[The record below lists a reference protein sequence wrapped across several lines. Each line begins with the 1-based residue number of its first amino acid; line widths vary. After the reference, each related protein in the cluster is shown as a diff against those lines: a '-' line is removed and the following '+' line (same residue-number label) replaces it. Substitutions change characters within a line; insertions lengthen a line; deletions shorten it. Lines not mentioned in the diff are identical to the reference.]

1 MSFITTYKKLC
12 DCNLYHHYFLDDGTT
27 AFDDNAILKTEQLT
41 KYDFL
46 DYASILPS
54 EETTRRFKGQKIH
67 YRLTSSGFTL
77 FIKAEENPPSSGTYQ
92 PFIELAQTE
101 TFTFLIYI
109 NDGLF
114 ENYSMVNATPQIP
127 LYFSN
132 KKPTTEVGAFQYID
146 LETTTNDVADNIIT
160 QETFDLLAQNLTT
173 KEKTGLF
180 AIISLEIAGD
190 DTTIVD
196 GNTRNVL
203 NADGTLRDP
212 ALTYKI
218 QINNRSTIW
227 NYRNPIDN
235 SLIHST
241 DPTELPLVKNGIIGY
256 SFDSIERPSAKPSR
270 LIFEKDGGGVI
281 IKTISEIYIN

>member
-12 DCNLYHHYFLDDGTT
+12 ECNLYHHYFLDDGTT
-27 AFDDNAILKTEQLT
+27 AFDDNATLKTEQLA

-54 EETTRRFKGQKIH
+54 EETARRLRGQKIH
-67 YRLTSSGFTL
+67 FRITNSGFNL
-77 FIKAEENPPSSGTYQ
+77 FIKAEENPPSSGTYE
-92 PFIELAQTE
+92 PFVELAQNE
-101 TFTFLIYI
+101 SFTFLIYI

-114 ENYSMVNATPQIP
+114 ENYSMINASPQIP
-127 LYFSN
+127 FYFSN
-132 KKPTTEVGAFQYID
+132 KKPTTEVGVFQYID
-146 LETTTNDVADNIIT
+146 LETTTNDVADATISQI
-160 QETFDLLAQNLTT
+160 TFDALAQNLTNN
-173 KEKTGLF
+173 EKLGLF
-180 AIISLEIAGD
+180 GIISLEMAGD
-190 DTTIVD
+190 DTTGID

-203 NADGTLRDP
+203 NADGTLQDP
-212 ALTYKI
+212 ALIYKI

-227 NYRNPIDN
+227 NYRDPIDG
-235 SLIHST
+235 SLIHTS

>member
-12 DCNLYHHYFLDDGTT
+12 ECNLYHHYFLDDGAT
-27 AFDDNAILKTEQLT
+27 AFDDNPTLKTEQLA

-54 EETTRRFKGQKIH
+54 EETARRFKGQKIH
-67 YRLTSSGFTL
+67 FRLTSSGFTL

-92 PFIELAQTE
+92 PLIELAQNE
-101 TFTFLIYI
+101 TFTFLIYM

-114 ENYSMVNATPQIP
+114 ENYSMVNAAPQIP
-127 LYFSN
+127 FYFSN

-146 LETTTNDVADNIIT
+146 LETTTNDVADSTILQT
-160 QETFDLLAQNLTT
+160 TFDALAESLTPN
-173 KEKTGLF
+173 EKRGLF
-180 AIISLEIAGD
+180 GIISLEMAGD
-190 DTTIVD
+190 DTTGVD

-203 NADGTLRDP
+203 NADGTLQDP

-227 NYRNPIDN
+227 NYRDPIDG
-235 SLIHST
+235 SLIHSS